1 MYICSVKQLI
11 FEPNTRRN
19 MNEDLTLFSD
29 DELLEEIDY
38 KIAMLEQIEIQPYNR
53 DAKTRL
59 IDDYL
64 NELKKLYDE
73 KRKRGIADDDSAT
86 NEAN

>member
-1 MYICSVKQLI
+1 
-11 FEPNTRRN
+11 

-38 KIAMLEQIEIQPYNR
+38 KIAMLEQIEIQPYSR

-73 KRKRGIADDDSAT
+73 KRKRGIADEDSAT
-86 NEAN
+86 IETD

>member
-1 MYICSVKQLI
+1 MD
-11 FEPNTRRN
+11 
-19 MNEDLTLFSD
+19 EDLALFSD

-38 KIAMLEQIEIQPYNR
+38 KIAMLEQIEIQPYNQET
-53 DAKTRL
+53 KTRL

-73 KRKRGIADDDSAT
+73 KRKRGIADEDSAT
-86 NEAN
+86 SEAD

>member
-1 MYICSVKQLI
+1 MK
-11 FEPNTRRN
+11 
-19 MNEDLTLFSD
+19 DLNLLSD

-38 KIAMLEQIEIQPYNR
+38 KIAMLEQIETQPYYQKT
-53 DAKTRL
+53 KTRL

-73 KRKRGIADDDSAT
+73 KRKRGIADEDST
-86 NEAN
+86 TIEAD